1 MNRKKK
7 HTIINAIFLVVL
19 SVLLVGNLYAFDQWS
34 QWRGTNRDGIAGNIF
49 PASWPNALTRKWQI
63 QVGEGQS
70 SPVVWNDIAYTF
82 TREGQEE
89 VTRAINITTGKVL
102 WRSSYPAPY
111 KVYSGA
117 ASFGTGPRSTPVIF
131 QNKLFTLGISG
142 ILSAF
147 DAQTGAL
154 KWQKKFDGRF
164 PEAAPPFGASMSP
177 LAVGD
182 LLIAHVGGHE
192 GGALTAFEI
201 ETGNEK
207 WSFVG
212 EGPSY
217 SSPILIE
224 VSGVKQIVAQAH
236 RKIISVDLTNGKL
249 LWSIP
254 FVTPCDQNIV
264 TPLLAGDLLIF
275 SSLDTGTF
283 AVRVQKNNEEWSTN
297 KVWEINEISM
307 YMSSPLYMDGKIIG
321 MSHRK
326 QGEFF
331 AIDAKSGSI
340 IWTSSPKIA
349 ENAAFLANEKS
360 ILILKD
366 DGEIQILDSNAK
378 NFEPIRT
385 YKVSDSSTWAHPV
398 PISQGILIKND
409 DSLILLEYDSNRS

>member
-1 MNRKKK
+1 MRQEKKF
-7 HTIINAIFLVVL
+7 IIIKSIFLIFF
-19 SVLLVGNLYAFDQWS
+19 SVLLVQNLHAFDQWS
-34 QWRGTNRDGIAGNIF
+34 QWRGTNRDGIAHNIF
-49 PASWPNALTRKWQI
+49 PASWPNALTEKWQI
-63 QVGEGQS
+63 RVGEGQS
-70 SPVVWNDIAYTF
+70 SPVVWNGTAYTF
-82 TREGQEE
+82 TRESEEE
-89 VTRAINITTGKVL
+89 VARAINVTTGKVI

-111 KVYSGA
+111 KVYEGA
-117 ASFGTGPRSTPVIF
+117 ASYGSGPKSTPVIF

-147 DAQTGAL
+147 DAQTGSV
-154 KWQKKFDGRF
+154 KWQKKFDGKF
-164 PEAAPPFGASMSP
+164 PEASPPFGASMSP
-177 LAVGD
+177 LVAGD
-182 LLIAHVGGHE
+182 LLIVHVGGHK

-217 SSPILIE
+217 SSPIVIE
-224 VSGVKQIVAQAH
+224 VSGVRQIVAQAH
-236 RKIISVDLTNGKL
+236 RKIISVDLTDGKL

-264 TPLLAGDLLIF
+264 TPLVAGDLLIF

-283 AVRVQKNNEEWSTN
+283 AVHVQKNNEDWSTN
-297 KVWEINEISM
+297 KIWEINEISM
-307 YMSSPLYMDGKIIG
+307 YMSSPLYVDGKIIG

-340 IWTSSPKIA
+340 LWISPPKIA
-349 ENAAFLANEKS
+349 ENAVFLANEKS

-366 DGEIQILDSNAK
+366 DGEIQILDGNAK
-378 NFEPIRT
+378 TFKPIRT
-385 YKVSDSSTWAHPV
+385 YKVSNSSTWAHPV
-398 PISQGILIKND
+398 PVTAGLLIKND
-409 DSLILLEYDSNRS
+409 DSLILFEYD